1 MIDEIIENKLID
13 IYFQPIVSVRTKS
26 IFAFEAL
33 CRCSYN
39 EQIIPPD
46 LLFKLAKQNDL
57 LLQLDIM
64 ARKKAIEKF
73 SQYYKKNKDLIL
85 FLNFESS
92 LLNDLESFEKI
103 NSFLEDIIDLK
114 IPFKNF
120 VLEIKEDEISNIEVL
135 NEFCKRY

>member
-1 MIDEIIENKLID
+1 MIDKIIENRLIQ
-13 IYFQPIVSVRTKS
+13 IHFQPIVSIRTKS

-39 EQIIPPD
+39 NQVIPPD

-57 LLQLDIM
+57 LLELDIL

-73 SQYYKKNKDLIL
+73 LEYYKKNNDLIL

-103 NSFLEDIIDLK
+103 NSFFLLCALILLFHCV
-114 IPFKNF
+114 PLACSFP
-120 VLEIKEDEISNIEVL
+120 
-135 NEFCKRY
+135 